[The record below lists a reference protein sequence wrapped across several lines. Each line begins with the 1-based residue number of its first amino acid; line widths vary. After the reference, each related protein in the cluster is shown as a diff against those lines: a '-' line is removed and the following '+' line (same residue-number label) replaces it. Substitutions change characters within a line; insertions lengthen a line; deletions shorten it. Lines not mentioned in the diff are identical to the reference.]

1 MKKALI
7 IALICIITLCE
18 VLILGVKIVFANE
31 KEQTNEVQQ
40 ANTEQQEMEEGNLQE
55 PVISLE
61 QSVEK
66 FYNVSEDQVLL
77 QQKVVVNREKNQ
89 KLEKED
95 IEVVS
100 PMIQE
105 KNAQIVTI
113 LVNGN
118 RLEDN
123 SYQYDAQTGIL
134 TLSIA
139 NEEQLSYI
147 NQEQD
152 VYQFIFGYLN
162 MEPLEAQTIDLAVH
176 INTKYENF
184 DQIATNKEDSLEI
197 SAPLGQS
204 ISLEG
209 KISSE
214 IAKGYMYQGNQID
227 TEFAEEYK
235 IEVSNLQGF
244 DQIVIY
250 NAEENYTYMYNE
262 QTIVN
267 NAEGNTYFMDTY
279 IAKED
284 MLKFLGED
292 GKITIK
298 DVNGVILAEVNKDT
312 ETDESGR
319 MHIAYPEKNIQKI
332 QIELTK
338 PIQEGS
344 LAIRHK
350 KAMKAE
356 TGFENR
362 DLQRFTAYEEKIVAN
377 EMETVLKMNL
387 TEPTLQADFQVSK
400 TDLSTMQSNQELE
413 MKLILKSAKNDAKLY
428 NHPFIRITM
437 PEEIET
443 INLQDGVNLLYEDE
457 MQVANAWIEG
467 KTICIQLTGE
477 QTIYK
482 EQAVQG
488 AEINFKVNV
497 TLNKKATN
505 ENKEIIAQVTNEND
519 TVEMK
524 APINIVSPKD
534 MIAIN
539 KVETMGIEA
548 YGEENSLEAS
558 LQRHADAKQI
568 EIKSEIINNKENVNN
583 VKILGKIPTNTT
595 ENNLNANMVTPIS
608 VEGAEATIYYT
619 ENENADENLE
629 KAENG
634 WTEDMQSITQ
644 PKKYLL
650 AINQMNQ
657 SEVIHTS
664 YAISVPSN
672 LEYNQQATEG
682 YSVFYTS
689 SETNINNTVK
699 ATDVTLTTGKGPILE
714 TELSANVGND
724 VISSGDIVKVGEV
737 VQYTV
742 KVKNTGTEEASNV
755 TISGQVPEGMILL
768 EQKPAKTEGEGSGT
782 PIEDRGYVYGEGLYN
797 ELQTETFTST
807 IDTIGIGET
816 KEVPILLKVMEVM
829 PNIHVKAQIQYEEDV
844 KETNEISITPQE
856 NALEVYIKSIDDPA
870 KIYQNGLTTKYAI
883 GIKNHSDEAQNHI
896 TVNVNLPEYTHL
908 IRAYIGEN
916 EFNIEENLVID
927 TIQPQE
933 EIEMVIMFAID
944 EFGKDITEIPT
955 SVILVDATQN
965 ETRSNVFYREVYNT
979 EMELDLTAT
988 NEGGYVKTDDIIEY
1002 KIQLIN
1008 TGKTEIGSLVIED
1021 KIPNELT
1028 ILEVTVNGENIEF
1041 EENNHIAEYMGLAQ
1055 GETKEMIIKTIV
1067 NYSDTRTEDI
1077 DVVNKVQVLLNGEV
1091 YKEAQASHTIEASRT
1106 NIDPNDPN
1114 NPNNPNN
1121 PNYPQN
1127 GYTIRGYA
1135 WVDQNED
1142 GRMQD
1147 TEDRFS
1153 NMNVMLLN
1161 VETNALVTD
1170 ESGNYLRATTGNS
1183 GEYMFTDLSSG
1194 KYMVIFEYDTSRY
1207 SLSPYQKNDVNESQ
1221 NSDVI
1226 SRSMNIAGTEKTY
1239 AVTDTLEIT
1248 DRSIANISIGLIEL
1262 DEADLQ
1268 MDKFVKRIIT
1278 QNSDGTNVITYNADS
1293 NLGRV
1298 ELDARKAST
1307 TNLVIEYEI
1316 RVTNVG
1322 EVEAYARNL
1331 MDSLPDGLTFN
1342 SELNKDWYQSGDS
1355 LYNIALSNEKIG
1367 IGESKS
1373 VTLTLTK
1380 RMSEDMT
1387 GTYTNRAA
1395 IVESYTES
1403 GIVDHNK
1410 ANDTN
1415 SADVIISIR
1424 TGAIV
1429 GYTALILST
1438 IVMIGTGIY
1447 FIKKKVLDVNM

>member
-1 MKKALI
+1 MKKTLI
-7 IALICIITLCE
+7 IVLIGIIALCE
-18 VLILGVKIVFANE
+18 VLLLGMQIVLANE
-31 KEQTNEVQQ
+31 
-40 ANTEQQEMEEGNLQE
+40 EQQNTSEQQVKEEENLQI

-152 VYQFIFGYLN
+152 VYQVIFGYLN

-214 IAKGYMYQGNQID
+214 MAKGYMYQGNQKD

-262 QTIVN
+262 QTIAN

-298 DVNGVILAEVNKDT
+298 DVNGTILAEVNKDT

-413 MKLILKSAKNDAKLY
+413 MKLVLKSAKNDTKLY
-428 NHPFIRITM
+428 NHPLIKITL

-443 INLQDGVNLLYEDE
+443 INLQDNVNLLYEDE

-505 ENKEIIAQVTNEND
+505 ANKEIIAQVTNEND
-519 TVEMK
+519 MVEMK

-650 AINQMNQ
+650 AIDQMNQ

-742 KVKNTGTEEASNV
+742 KVKNTGTEEANNV
-755 TISGQVPEGMILL
+755 TVSGQVPEGMVLL

-797 ELQTETFTST
+797 ELQTETFNST

-816 KEVPILLKVMEVM
+816 KEVHILLKVVDIMQ
-829 PNIHVKAQIQYEEDV
+829 NINVKAQIQYEENV

-870 KIYQNGLTTKYAI
+870 KIYQNGITTKYSI
-883 GIKNHSDEAQNHI
+883 GIKNHSDEVQNHI
-896 TVNVNLPEYTHL
+896 TVNLNLPEYAHL
-908 IRAYIGEN
+908 IRAYIGEM

-944 EFGKDITEIPT
+944 EFGEDITEIPT
-955 SVILVDATQN
+955 SVILVDEAQN
-965 ETRSNVFYREVYNT
+965 ETRSNVFYREIYNT

-1002 KIQLIN
+1002 KIQLTN
-1008 TGKTEIGSLVIED
+1008 TGKTEIGSFMVED

-1028 ILEVTVNGENIEF
+1028 ILEVTINGENIEF
-1041 EENNHIAEYMGLAQ
+1041 EDNNHIAEYMGLAQ
-1055 GETKEMIIKTIV
+1055 GETKEMIIKTVV
-1067 NYSDTRTEDI
+1067 NYSDTRTEDMDI
-1077 DVVNKVQVLLNGEV
+1077 VNNVQVILNGEI
-1091 YKEAQASHTIEASRT
+1091 YKEAQALHTIEASRT
-1106 NIDPNDPN
+1106 NIDDPNNPDNPNDPN
-1114 NPNNPNN
+1114 NPNQS
-1121 PNYPQN
+1121 QN
-1127 GYTIRGYA
+1127 GYTIKGYA

-1161 VETNALVTD
+1161 VETNELVTD
-1170 ESGNYLRATTGNS
+1170 ESGNYLRTTTGNS
-1183 GEYMFTDLSSG
+1183 GEYIFRELRSG

-1226 SRSMNIAGTEKTY
+1226 SRNMNIDGTEKTY

-1262 DEADLQ
+1262 DEADLKI
-1268 MDKFVKRIIT
+1268 DKFVKRIIT

-1322 EVEAYARNL
+1322 EVEAYARSL
-1331 MDSLPDGLTFN
+1331 IDSLPDGLTFN

-1355 LYNIALSNEKIG
+1355 LYNISLSNEKIG
-1367 IGESKS
+1367 IGDSRS

-1380 RMSEDMT
+1380 RMAEDMT
-1387 GTYTNRAA
+1387 GTYTNRVA
-1395 IVESYTES
+1395 IQESYTES
-1403 GIVDHNK
+1403 GIADNNK

-1429 GYTALILST
+1429 GYTALILSI
-1438 IVMIGTGIY
+1438 IVLIGTGIY